1 MLRIP
6 IDLAQSI
13 AIPDEETGECR
24 INISVSLCLKL
35 ARGKAPLLDDKGLL
49 PTFTLMNE
57 PVPIVITQS
66 PGLNAH
72 SAITDDCE
80 SPIFSFNNELSVK

>member
-1 MLRIP
+1 MIP

-13 AIPDEETGECR
+13 AIPDEETGEWR
-24 INISVSLCLKL
+24 INISLSLCLKL
-35 ARGKAPLLDDKGLL
+35 ARGNEPLLDDNGLF
-49 PTFTLMNE
+49 PTLTLINE

-72 SAITDDCE
+72 SDISDDCE
-80 SPIFSFNNELSVK
+80 SPIYKDF